1 MKNNARIHLRMLSA
15 LLLLAT
21 APLRAQDQEIQK
33 QLIQRQ
39 QQSDAFT
46 LQLRQSQEA
55 LKILPGDLQRRQNL
69 ESRQLNERHWLDN
82 VSAMQL
88 IEVKPDTPQELRPY
102 ERQKA
107 EDERRPLTVP
117 AKEISQR
124 TGDKPRP
131 LPASPRGIVQIIEA
145 PR

>member
-1 MKNNARIHLRMLSA
+1 MNRRHIG
-15 LLLLAT
+15 LLIGVLVT
-21 APLRAQDQEIQK
+21 PVSGQEQDIQR

-55 LKILPGDLQRRQNL
+55 LKAPPAAGPEL
-69 ESRQLNERHWLDN
+69 EIRQLSERQRLEN
-82 VSAMQL
+82 VSERQL
-88 IEVKPDTPQELRPY
+88 REVGPDSPKEWRPY

-117 AKEISQR
+117 AGAITNR
-124 TGDKPRP
+124 AKPEP
-131 LPASPRGIVQIIEA
+131 LPLPSSPRGIVEVIDA